1 MYTNKEENSPV
12 PQNNSQNPN
21 KSHQFNPKKPNPS
34 LGLYTILESGTNVYI
49 KHEKSNKVITMDR
62 NLKNISE
69 VTDYDEILNMKYI
82 TTFQVD
88 SILGILDINKS
99 NKYLI
104 TVVSSKIAAKFKG
117 CYIYNIHNIRIVKIT
132 HYKEN
137 EDEQKCIKEIIGLF
151 STRNFYYS
159 NDYDLSLSLNMQ
171 EKNIRKND
179 YLINFSLLKNFY
191 SFNIPKIF
199 YSHVIFGY
207 VGCKIDIDMQDLR
220 YGENKSIDLIIIE
233 RYYKKSLLVNDDIEQ
248 HLKQIEFISVYK
260 NMGNI
265 YNTFSLVIY
274 VSNELF
280 YQNIKGI
287 FNPYNEYIKEE
298 IKIFNDIICII
309 NDIYIVQNNS
319 SFTDFICSN
328 DELSKKTEL
337 TNLTSQWKK
346 KLYFES
352 NDNCVKYISSYLS
365 NSNINQEKILW
376 FVDINN
382 NMINPKYSNDVCIN
396 AIVRILWI
404 AIQKQINILGWNTNI
419 GLFQNKKNLGIKY
432 NDIIIPYYNDRM
444 ATKKYLYNRKIRNLI
459 GVVYDFCF
467 NGKFY
472 NSKNMFLDNKNN
484 IKLIDDKNY
493 NNNKSIYNFALNN
506 NSSGLGLDFDKLSVL
521 CITWNV
527 SNLPIED
534 DEIDISKLFTENI
547 LYKNKAIPDIIF
559 IGLQEIIEL
568 SGPPEQ
574 LCTQDTSKRISKW
587 TEKLSKYIE
596 KLYSNSIYIPLKILD
611 LVGIYFICFIKYE
624 YKPKLNI
631 IDFNITK
638 TGFDGKF
645 GNKGFITMTLKY
657 YDNYISLATGH
668 FEAGEN
674 NNQKRIE
681 NLRQLLNKEI
691 NLGEYKKNN
700 FKNADFWIFL
710 GDSNFRIDMNYKDVI
725 TLIQSN
731 NLNYLLNNDQFNK
744 CKNNERDFNII
755 KESQICFNP
764 TYKFIKGINDYDY
777 NEEKLR
783 VPSWTDRIFYVNKNG
798 IKNIMY
804 NSISALNYSD
814 HKPVIAVF
822 EIFCKNS
829 QAPKIENPYNNIK

>member
-1 MYTNKEENSPV
+1 
-12 PQNNSQNPN
+12 
-21 KSHQFNPKKPNPS
+21 
-34 LGLYTILESGTNVYI
+34 
-49 KHEKSNKVITMDR
+49 
-62 NLKNISE
+62 
-69 VTDYDEILNMKYI
+69 
-82 TTFQVD
+82 
-88 SILGILDINKS
+88 
-99 NKYLI
+99 
-104 TVVSSKIAAKFKG
+104 
-117 CYIYNIHNIRIVKIT
+117 
-132 HYKEN
+132 
-137 EDEQKCIKEIIGLF
+137 
-151 STRNFYYS
+151 
-159 NDYDLSLSLNMQ
+159 MQ

-419 GLFQNKKNLGIKY
+419 GLFQNKKNLGMKY

-444 ATKKYLYNRKIRNLI
+444 ATKKYLYNPKIRNLI
-459 GVVYDFCF
+459 QVVYDFCF

-484 IKLIDDKNY
+484 IKIK
-493 NNNKSIYNFALNN
+493 NNNYSNNTNKSKYNFALNN
-506 NSSGLGLDFDKLSVL
+506 NSNG
-521 CITWNV
+521 
-527 SNLPIED
+527 
-534 DEIDISKLFTENI
+534 
-547 LYKNKAIPDIIF
+547 
-559 IGLQEIIEL
+559 IGNY
-568 SGPPEQ
+568 
-574 LCTQDTSKRISKW
+574 D
-587 TEKLSKYIE
+587 
-596 KLYSNSIYIPLKILD
+596 
-611 LVGIYFICFIKYE
+611 
-624 YKPKLNI
+624 KLNI
-631 IDFNITK
+631 
-638 TGFDGKF
+638 
-645 GNKGFITMTLKY
+645 L
-657 YDNYISLATGH
+657 
-668 FEAGEN
+668 
-674 NNQKRIE
+674 
-681 NLRQLLNKEI
+681 
-691 NLGEYKKNN
+691 
-700 FKNADFWIFL
+700 
-710 GDSNFRIDMNYKDVI
+710 
-725 TLIQSN
+725 
-731 NLNYLLNNDQFNK
+731 
-744 CKNNERDFNII
+744 
-755 KESQICFNP
+755 
-764 TYKFIKGINDYDY
+764 
-777 NEEKLR
+777 
-783 VPSWTDRIFYVNKNG
+783 
-798 IKNIMY
+798 
-804 NSISALNYSD
+804 
-814 HKPVIAVF
+814 
-822 EIFCKNS
+822 
-829 QAPKIENPYNNIK
+829 